1 MLNKFEVFVTSIIYL
16 IDPVTKRLRR
26 VIYTTTL
33 DSTTA
38 RTGALWNRTADEIF
52 RIRESGNFSDRI
64 PVHRRPL
71 GSARVPRPSSRA
83 VLPDPAGP
91 RRAVTCEAQA
101 VRLKRESAATLYP
114 CRCRLPLPGPGCGC
128 GVRATGRCTVHGDP
142 HNAPPAAAP
151 TGRHRGRRA
160 DTCRRATTARA
171 PPPAPRPDLR
181 PGRPAAPL
189 SHLHLATRDT
199 VISTHNRHPHETRGR
214 YR

>member
-1 MLNKFEVFVTSIIYL
+1 VIPCRTCVLNKFEVFVTSIIYL

-26 VIYTTTL
+26 VIYNH
-33 DSTTA
+33 STTA
-38 RTGALWNRTADEIF
+38 RTGALRNRTADEIF

-160 DTCRRATTARA
+160 DTSHVVRHVRRPRARLLRHLGRTCA
-171 PPPAPRPDLR
+171 P
-181 PGRPAAPL
+181 GGQ
-189 SHLHLATRDT
+189 LHHFH
-199 VISTHNRHPHETRGR
+199 IFI
-214 YR
+214 